1 MVSKMGKRGQSMS
14 INVIIVAALALV
26 VLVVLVV
33 IFTSRTASFDQ
44 TVSKESQTELIKM
57 KIQYGDCRPT
67 VSQEGSFKTEFT
79 AAQTDTDKE
88 QARTTFT
95 QEIKRCKEFTDKSL
109 CESGSCL
116 WG

>member
-1 MVSKMGKRGQSMS
+1 MVSKKGQGMS
-14 INVIIVAALALV
+14 INVIIIAALALV

-44 TVSKESQTELIKM
+44 TVSKESQTELIRM

-67 VSQEGSFKTEFT
+67 VTQESSFKTTFS
-79 AAQTDTDKE
+79 AAQTDEARE
-88 QARTTFT
+88 QARATFT